1 MLLDQLTTDMK
12 NAMKSAQALKVS
24 VLRMVLSDCKY
35 ARVEKMRDL
44 EEAEVMQVLKKGIKS
59 REDSE
64 SQYRAAGR
72 MDLAEKE
79 AAESAI
85 LREYLPPPLS
95 GAELESIVDEAIRET
110 GAVSVKD
117 TGKVMKTLMA
127 AHGARVDG
135 KEVQKLLQARLNPN

>member
-1 MLLDQLTTDMK
+1 MLLDQLAADMK
-12 NAMKSAQALKVS
+12 NAMKSGQALKVS

-44 EEAEVMQVLKKGIKS
+44 EDTEVMQVLRKGIKS

-72 MDLAEKE
+72 LDLAEKE

-95 GAELESIVDEAIRET
+95 GGELESIVDLAIRET
-110 GAVSVKD
+110 GAVTVKD
-117 TGKVMKTLMA
+117 TGRVMKAIMA

-135 KEVQKLLQARLNPN
+135 KEVQKLLQARLSPS

>member
-1 MLLDQLTTDMK
+1 MLLDQLTADMK
-12 NAMKSAQALKVS
+12 NAMKSGQALKVS

-44 EEAEVMQVLKKGIKS
+44 EDLEILQVLRKGIKS

-72 MDLAEKE
+72 IDLAEKE

-95 GAELESIVDEAIRET
+95 GEELESIVDEAIRET
-110 GAVSVKD
+110 GAASVKD
-117 TGKVMKTLMA
+117 TGRVMKAIMA

-135 KEVQKLLQARLNPN
+135 KEVQKLLQARLNPS